1 MQSLPMDDDSAEK
14 EPAPSALELVNE
26 RLEKAIEQLR
36 LANEAL
42 QITSHELG
50 ALNNQLEMMSE
61 QVENLSQEVVRL
73 RDGYT
78 HALNHI
84 PYPVVLVDKE
94 GKIEAWNT
102 AAQQLF
108 HLAPDVSVGM
118 DLSEFPVQPSLCRT
132 LSRKHRVVMAGGTTP
147 KLRNQLLHVK
157 RAVHRMDVHF
167 TSLSQ
172 ERSSHGVLLMFVSS
186 PARDG
191 VVTVWEEN
199 GNDIADSAVS

>member
-42 QITSHELG
+42 QLTSHELG
-50 ALNNQLEMMSE
+50 ALNNQLEIMSE
-61 QVENLSQEVVRL
+61 EVENLSQEVVRL

-94 GKIEAWNT
+94 GKIEALNT

-108 HLAPDVSVGM
+108 HLAPDVSAGM
-118 DLSEFPVQPSLCRT
+118 DLSEFPVQPSLGRT
-132 LSRKHRVVMAGGTTP
+132 LSRKHRTVVERGTP
-147 KLRNQLLHVK
+147 LMLRNQLVHVK
-157 RAVHRMDVHF
+157 RAIHRMDVNF
-167 TSLSQ
+167 TSISRQ
-172 ERSSHGVLLMFVSS
+172 RCNADVLVAFMSS
-186 PARDG
+186 PAWDG
-191 VVTVWEEN
+191 VVTLCERNNPVD
-199 GNDIADSAVS
+199 GGAAS